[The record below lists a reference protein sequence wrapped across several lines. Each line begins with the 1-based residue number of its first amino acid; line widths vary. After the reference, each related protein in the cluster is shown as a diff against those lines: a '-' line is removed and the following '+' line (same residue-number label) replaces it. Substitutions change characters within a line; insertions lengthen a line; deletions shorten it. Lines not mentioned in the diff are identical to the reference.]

1 VTLFESGVAVDKGK
15 ETRLEFVTHG
25 MNLVLYP
32 VYSDNVLVDVGF
44 IQCTQLRSSAYQN
57 VQDVILYIHG
67 QDQVR

>member
-44 IQCTQLRSSAYQN
+44 IQCTQLN